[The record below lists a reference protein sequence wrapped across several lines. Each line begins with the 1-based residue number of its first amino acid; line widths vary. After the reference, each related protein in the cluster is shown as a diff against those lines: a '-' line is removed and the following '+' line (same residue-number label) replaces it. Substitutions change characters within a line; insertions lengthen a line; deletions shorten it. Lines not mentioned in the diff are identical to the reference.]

1 MISIREEFPGHD
13 GQTLAARFDRPEV
26 GEPQAV
32 AILAHCFTCSKDLL
46 AVRRIAQ
53 RLVARGVAVLRFDFT
68 GLGHSQGEFSNTD
81 FSSNVD
87 DLVAAADF
95 LEQRGQQATLLIG
108 HSLGGAAV
116 IAAAE
121 RLPGVKAIATIGA
134 PFEPAHVVHNLGSSL
149 EAIERDGEARVTLSG
164 REFLI
169 RRSFIEDLN
178 QQQQTQRIAA
188 LKRPL
193 LVMHAP
199 GDLVVDVDNAAQ
211 IFMAARHPRSFVS
224 LDDADHLLT
233 RAQDAEYAAEVIV
246 GWASRYLDL
255 ALPEVHASAPEG
267 ITRTAE
273 ADPEGFR
280 QDIVAGAHHLL
291 ADEPLAYG
299 GTNLGFT
306 PYQLL
311 SAALGACTSMTV
323 RSYAR
328 RKQIALEDVV
338 VDVSH
343 DKIHASD
350 CSDCEGESGKI
361 DHFQRV
367 LYLTGDLSEDQRA
380 SLLAIADR
388 CPVHKTLEANAR
400 VMTRLAEEGE

>member
-1 MISIREEFPGHD
+1 MISIREEFAGHD
-13 GQTLAARFDRPEV
+13 GQMLAARLDRPEV
-26 GEPQAV
+26 GAPLAV
-32 AILAHCFTCSKDLL
+32 AIFAHCFTCSKDLL
-46 AVRRIAQ
+46 AARRIAQ
-53 RLVARGVAVLRFDFT
+53 RLVARGIAVLRFDFT
-68 GLGHSQGEFSNTD
+68 GLGHSQGEFANTD

-87 DLVAAADF
+87 DLVAAAAF
-95 LEQRGQQATLLIG
+95 LEQRGQKATLLVG

-121 RLPGVKAIATIGA
+121 KLPGIKAIATIGA
-134 PFEPAHVVHNLGSSL
+134 PFEPAHVVHNLGSSV
-149 EAIERDGEARVTLSG
+149 EAIERDGEAMVNLAG

-178 QQQQTQRIAA
+178 KQQQTQRIAA

-199 GDLVVDVDNAAQ
+199 GDDVVEVSNAAQ
-211 IFMAARHPRSFVS
+211 IFMAASHPRSFVS

-233 RAQDAEYAAEVIV
+233 RAQDAEYAADVIA

-255 ALPEVHASAPEG
+255 AVPKVQASAPEG
-267 ITRTAE
+267 VTRTIE

-280 QDIVAGAHHLL
+280 QDIVTGPHHLL
-291 ADEPLAYG
+291 ADEPLSYG
-299 GTNLGFT
+299 GTDLGFT

-311 SAALGACTSMTV
+311 SASLGACTSMTV
-323 RSYAR
+323 RGYAR
-328 RKQIALEDVV
+328 RKKIPLEAVV

-343 DKIHASD
+343 DKIHADD
-350 CSDCEGESGKI
+350 CADCENSNGKI
-361 DHFQRV
+361 DQFQRV
-367 LYLTGDLSEDQRA
+367 LHFTGDLSEEQRA
-380 SLLAIADR
+380 ALLAIADR